1 MRRSRRTNTL
11 VIVTNH
17 VESIYDDRWEGNVI
31 HYTGMGQSGE
41 MDLNFAQN
49 RTLNESPGNG
59 VAVHLFEVF
68 KKREY
73 TYIGEVERIGPA
85 YQAEQPDSNGEMRLA
100 WLFPLQLKDN
110 TPALLD
116 TGAAGKTFQKRERQ
130 ARKLSDSELLSRAKK
145 APATAGSR
153 TVITAQ
159 YGRSPYV
166 AAYAKRRAAGI
177 CELCEKPAP
186 FITKDGEPYLEC
198 HHIEW
203 LARGGEDTIENTVA
217 LCPNCHRKMHV
228 LNNSTDITHLNKKT
242 GENIDLQNQDNE
254 PSFL

>member
-1 MRRSRRTNTL
+1 MNSIETLKPGTVLDNSQLCELFRCSPQGGMRRSRRTNTL

-100 WLFPLQLKDN
+100 WLFPLHV
-110 TPALLD
+110 
-116 TGAAGKTFQKRERQ
+116 
-130 ARKLSDSELLSRAKK
+130 
-145 APATAGSR
+145 GSR
-153 TVITAQ
+153 MIGSPIEVI
-159 YGRSPYV
+159 
-166 AAYAKRRAAGI
+166 
-177 CELCEKPAP
+177 LC
-186 FITKDGEPYLEC
+186 
-198 HHIEW
+198 
-203 LARGGEDTIENTVA
+203 
-217 LCPNCHRKMHV
+217 
-228 LNNSTDITHLNKKT
+228 
-242 GENIDLQNQDNE
+242 
-254 PSFL
+254 